1 MKRTEGYDEVT
12 MGSAT
17 TSELEQQLRA
27 AFDDHEPA
35 LVTMPEARAAAVLV
49 PIYPGPEPTLIFTV
63 RSESLSRHRGQIS
76 FPGGTIDD
84 TDASPEEAAI
94 REAHEEI
101 GLDPAS
107 VRVVGRLDDT
117 PTFVSGYVVS
127 PVVAFVAGRP
137 ELTPNPAEVANVLE
151 IPLEDLVD
159 DIRREPGFSEAGR
172 SYPTEAWVWNG
183 HVIWGVTAR
192 LLRVLLMRLSAAG
205 LTKTPGE
212 TTSWTHWP
220 PPVGPS

>member
-1 MKRTEGYDEVT
+1 

-17 TSELEQQLRA
+17 TSGLAERLRA
-27 AFDDHEPA
+27 AFEDHEFA
-35 LVTMPEARAAAVLV
+35 RVTMPEARAAAVLV
-49 PIYPGPEPTLIFTV
+49 PIYQGPDPTLIFTV

-94 REAHEEI
+94 REAQEEI

-107 VRVVGRLDDT
+107 VTVIGRLDDT
-117 PTFVSGYVVS
+117 PTFVTGYVVS

-137 ELTPNPAEVANVLE
+137 QLTPNPAEVADILE
-151 IPLEDLVD
+151 IPLGDLVD

-172 SYPTEAWVWNG
+172 NYPTEAWVWRG

-205 LTKTPGE
+205 LTKPPGE
-212 TTSWTHWP
+212 TVSWSHWP